1 MNQIPVR
8 IDKKTEEKLRT
19 QAKEREMKLSQ
30 YIRHL
35 IEIGLKIEEMSKQ
48 QEQNKSNHNP
58 ILDELQLHKKWFQKS
73 LQSSYE
79 TLYLTRYLLAH
90 LPEEK
95 AGEHHQFLEQAQ
107 TKAKALVE
115 GLTS

>member
-8 IDKKTEEKLRT
+8 IDKKTEEKLRA
-19 QAKEREMKLSQ
+19 QAKEKDMKLSQ

-35 IEIGLKIEEMSKQ
+35 IEIGLRIEEMSKQ
-48 QEQNKSNHNP
+48 QEQDKPHQNP
-58 ILDELQLHKKWFQKS
+58 ILDELQLHKKWFQKN

-79 TLYLTRYLLAH
+79 TLYLTRYLLTH

-95 AGEHHQFLEQAQ
+95 TGDHHQFLDQAQ
-107 TKAKALVE
+107 TKAKAFVE
-115 GLTS
+115 GLTG